1 MTLVNP
7 LPAKMDIAPGASG
20 IPHGDTLYMADLQVH
35 ANPEEVSLEV
45 TLAETPD
52 QENKDSLSS
61 VILDKRDT
69 VRNHVKE
76 GTTPQQSGPSWT
88 VKRPTVPYWGIST
101 AL

>member
-1 MTLVNP
+1 
-7 LPAKMDIAPGASG
+7 MDIAPGASG
-20 IPHGDTLYMADLQVH
+20 IPHGDALYNYMADRHVH

-45 TLAETPD
+45 TLAQTPD

-76 GTTPQQSGPSWT
+76 GTTPQQS
-88 VKRPTVPYWGIST
+88 VPISKC
-101 AL
+101 LFLRKEK